1 MKHVQNI
8 EDFLRLSVGQLA
20 NTHLICPYC
29 GRDHALPFR
38 EVHIGRG
45 IIREVPEIAA
55 RLLGYPPR
63 HPVLLYDKHIE
74 PIIEAGAITPL
85 TKLGLS
91 LSPMALGAPDYLL
104 DSDVVV
110 GDQAAGEVDPA
121 ADLLIG
127 VGSGVISDLTKWIAT
142 ALDLPFVICGT
153 APSMNAYTSIT
164 ATMTENGIKRS
175 RYLQPADAVVMDVD
189 ILAEAPLDMIRAG
202 MGDLTARAICNADWK
217 LSNVLRRTY
226 FCPLPYKMTARG
238 ERRYLASAEG
248 IGRAAPEA
256 IDALSEAILLS
267 AYSMTVLAGE
277 TSPSSGAEHV
287 LSHFWDLQVKLRHAP
302 KNLHGAQVAVGTIIS
317 LNVYDY
323 MRAMNP
329 DSIDPQALLRQRRTL
344 REIRTENAE
353 KFGSKGDAFNE
364 VIFKKRVPDDLYVD
378 YITAIRDNWE
388 KLWTTLAP
396 YVPPVDAIRAPLEK
410 AGVPLTLDAIQRT
423 REDALEA
430 LLYGNRYRPRY
441 TILDLAWELGV
452 FPDAAPEILA
462 RSGVV

>member
-1 MKHVQNI
+1 MEHVENI
-8 EDFLRLSVGQLA
+8 DDFLRRDVSQLA
-20 NTHLICPYC
+20 NTRLICPYC
-29 GRDHALPFR
+29 GRDHTLPFR

-74 PIIEAGAITPL
+74 PIIEASAIAPL
-85 TKLGLS
+85 AQMGLA
-91 LSPMALGAPDYLL
+91 LSPMSLGAVGHLL

-110 GDQAAGEVDPA
+110 GDQAAGDVDPS
-121 ADLLIG
+121 ADILIG

-142 ALDLPFVICGT
+142 ARDLPFIICGT

-175 RYLQPADAVVMDVD
+175 RYLHPADAVVMDVD
-189 ILAEAPLDMIRAG
+189 ILAEAPLDMTRAG

-226 FCPLPYKMTARG
+226 FCPLPYKMTAKG
-238 ERRYLASAEG
+238 ERRYLAMAEG
-248 IGRAAPEA
+248 IGRAEPDAVY
-256 IDALSEAILLS
+256 ALSEAILLS

-323 MRAMNP
+323 MRRLTP
-329 DSIDPQALLRQRRTL
+329 DHIDPQALLKQRRTL
-344 REIRTENAE
+344 REIRTENE
-353 KFGSKGDAFNE
+353 KFGSKGETFNE
-364 VIFKKRVPDDLYVD
+364 VIFKKRIPDDLYLD
-378 YITAIRDNWE
+378 YVTAIRDNWE

-396 YVPPVDAIRAPLEK
+396 YVPPVDAIREPLKK
-410 AGVPLTLDAIQRT
+410 AGAPLTLEAIQRT

-462 RSGVV
+462 RSGVL